1 MPVPRSPSLCV
12 FVCACDT
19 VDNAVVVSVEVVVS
33 HSHPTPHQHCTLH
46 SACPF
51 CSRVVGRALFS
62 HEIPLLFQLLLL
74 LLLFSPY
81 FFFVLS
87 FSCFVHGEFFFLYF
101 ICARVCPV
109 RLQLPYPVPVFFFGV
124 SGKGLKTWVRSEC
137 PCVCVF
143 VCVRGQ
149 SPRLNFHVKRILK
162 HHRFVRFSFRFALL
176 FVRPA
181 LNTFHI
187 HSYFHLLTP
196 SLATSFTLLLC
207 GLKSLCGKVF
217 AFYFWSWRVDAKTTW
232 NCFQIYF
239 KFHSTLAST

>member
-1 MPVPRSPSLCV
+1 MKIKCNHIQLSLLACACPSLFLSLC
-12 FVCACDT
+12 VCACDT

-74 LLLFSPY
+74 LLFSP
-81 FFFVLS
+81 FFLLS
-87 FSCFVHGEFFFLYF
+87 FSCFVHGEFFFF
-101 ICARVCPV
+101 IFYLRARLPRSPSTSLPCPG
-109 RLQLPYPVPVFFFGV
+109 FFFGV

-196 SLATSFTLLLC
+196 SRSISLSLSLLLC

-217 AFYFWSWRVDAKTTW
+217 AFYFWSWRVDAKTT
-232 NCFQIYF
+232 
-239 KFHSTLAST
+239 

>member
-1 MPVPRSPSLCV
+1 MQLYTVIAACMCLSLALPLSVCLCVRVILQITRSWSPSRQSCH
-12 FVCACDT
+12 T
-19 VDNAVVVSVEVVVS
+19 V
-33 HSHPTPHQHCTLH
+33 TLH
-46 SACPF
+46 HISIARCIPH
-51 CSRVVGRALFS
+51 ALFAVASSVALCS
-62 HEIPLLFQLLLL
+62 HMKFRCCFSFCFSSFSSLLIF
-74 LLLFSPY
+74 

-181 LNTFHI
+181 LYTFHI

-196 SLATSFTLLLC
+196 SRSTSLSLSLLLC

-217 AFYFWSWRVDAKTTW
+217 AFYFWSWRVDAKTT
-232 NCFQIYF
+232 
-239 KFHSTLAST
+239 